1 MNELIL
7 LNDDHF
13 IVDMMYARSNNMVG
27 CAVYQEI
34 GFGNVAFLRNE
45 ALQKLLALIPE
56 LDKMHVK
63 MRVCDAYRPPVAHE
77 RLLEI
82 IPRSKAKFF
91 AATPERSNH
100 CHGTAVDV
108 CLTDF
113 NGNNLVY
120 PTEIDAYEEKY
131 SKQVLNGQ
139 FADFDKHLIKARHDY
154 MEAASEAIENR
165 ERLKSMMESVGF
177 ESIMHEWWHYNL
189 KGWQNYPMVEWP

>member
-1 MNELIL
+1 MEKLIL

-27 CAVYQEI
+27 RAVYQEI
-34 GFGNVAFLRNE
+34 GFGNVAFLRRE
-45 ALQKLLALIPE
+45 ALQQLLALIPE
-56 LDKMHVK
+56 LDKMRVK

-91 AATPERSNH
+91 AATPDRSNH
-100 CHGTAVDV
+100 CHGTAVDI

-154 MEAASEAIENR
+154 MDASSEAIENR
-165 ERLKSMMESVGF
+165 ERLKAMMESVGF

>member
-7 LNDDHF
+7 LNDDYF

-154 MEAASEAIENR
+154 MDAASEAIENR

>member
-1 MNELIL
+1 MEKLIL

-27 CAVYQEI
+27 RAVYQEI
-34 GFGNVAFLRNE
+34 GFGNVAFLRRE
-45 ALQKLLALIPE
+45 ALQQLLALIPE
-56 LDKMHVK
+56 LDKMRVK

-91 AATPERSNH
+91 AATPDRSNH
-100 CHGTAVDV
+100 CHGTAVDI

-113 NGNNLVY
+113 NGNNLMY

-154 MEAASEAIENR
+154 MGASSEAIENR
-165 ERLKSMMESVGF
+165 ERLKAMMESVGF

>member
-34 GFGNVAFLRNE
+34 GFGNVTFLRKE

-154 MEAASEAIENR
+154 MDAASEAIENR

>member
-91 AATPERSNH
+91 AATPEKSNH

-108 CLTDF
+108 CLTDL

-154 MEAASEAIENR
+154 MDAASEAIENR

-177 ESIMHEWWHYNL
+177 EAIMHEWWHYNL
-189 KGWQNYPMVEWP
+189 KGWQNYPMVEW

>member
-154 MEAASEAIENR
+154 MDAASEAIENR